1 MPDRPIALVT
11 GAAKGLGLEIAR
23 GLAERGQRVYLSG
36 RSHERARA
44 AAAPLVAAGLDV
56 RPLTLDVEDGPS
68 IEAAATRISR
78 EATRLDVLVN
88 NAAVLLD
95 EPYDALDVPL
105 DLVRRTLEVDLV
117 GPWAVLQAFAPL
129 LRRSRAARVVNV
141 SSSAGSLHDLAA
153 GAAPGAW
160 GPPAYCTAKAAAQR
174 PDDPGGARVRGG
186 TRARQRLLPRLA
198 AHRHGRSGRRAL
210 GGAGRRHPAVAGH
223 APRRRSHR
231 GLLRGAHAVPVV
243 SRSRPRRSWR

>member
-1 MPDRPIALVT
+1 MTDAPIALVT

-23 GLAERGQRVYLSG
+23 GLAQRGQRVYLTA
-36 RSHERARA
+36 RRLARAQA

-56 RPLTLDVEDGPS
+56 RPLVLDVEDGPS
-68 IEAAATRISR
+68 IEAAAERVAR

-95 EPYDALDVPL
+95 EPHDALDVPL
-105 DLVRRTLEVDLV
+105 DLVRRTLEVDLL

-153 GAAPGAW
+153 GTAPEAW
-160 GPPAYCTAKAAAQR
+160 GPPAYCTAKAALNALTILSARAFAGERVLVNACCPGWLRTDMGGPGATLSAAQGADTPLWLATL
-174 PDDPGGARVRGG
+174 PDDGPTGGFFSE
-186 TRARQRLLPRLA
+186 RAPY
-198 AHRHGRSGRRAL
+198 
-210 GGAGRRHPAVAGH
+210 P
-223 APRRRSHR
+223 
-231 GLLRGAHAVPVV
+231 
-243 SRSRPRRSWR
+243 W

>member
-129 LRRSRAARVVNV
+129 LPGTTMNPWV
-141 SSSAGSLHDLAA
+141 S
-153 GAAPGAW
+153 
-160 GPPAYCTAKAAAQR
+160 
-174 PDDPGGARVRGG
+174 
-186 TRARQRLLPRLA
+186 RLA
-198 AHRHGRSGRRAL
+198 MFRSTL
-210 GGAGRRHPAVAGH
+210 P
-223 APRRRSHR
+223 SSR
-231 GLLRGAHAVPVV
+231 GSKANRLSGLPVV
-243 SRSRPRRSWR
+243 WFSKSVNRKLA